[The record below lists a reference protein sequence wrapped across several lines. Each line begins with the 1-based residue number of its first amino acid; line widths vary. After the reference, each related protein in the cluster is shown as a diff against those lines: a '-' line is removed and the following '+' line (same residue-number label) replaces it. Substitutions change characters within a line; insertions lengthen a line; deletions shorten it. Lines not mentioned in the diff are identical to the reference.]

1 MSRITLNTIGSRY
14 GSIDALN
21 ANFEAIELALD
32 NVLFLDNAAPNALQ
46 GNIDMDG
53 NRILN
58 LPNPTS
64 SGEPINLAWATAN
77 YSDFQVVAGLATELA
92 ALGAITTEIEGVYAI
107 DDSILALSSL
117 TTEIAALGPLSTDI
131 QGVYAIRDNVGTVA
145 GDSAVITTVAGIS
158 TEVANVADLSTE
170 ITGVYNIRTNVGVV
184 ADNIGD
190 VSAVANNIGDVTAV
204 AANNT
209 DISILA
215 PIITDIQTLADIED
229 GTEDIDA
236 IQRVASISTAVSNVS
251 GALVAI
257 GISNSNLTNINKV
270 AAIDTDVTTVADI
283 DVKVTAVADNTSNIN
298 AVFTN
303 ASNINAAVANE
314 TNINSAVANET
325 NINAVVANETNIN
338 LVAAAD
344 GNITTVV
351 NNLTDITNFA
361 DVYIGPSA
369 TNPTTR
375 NDGSA
380 LVNGDFYFNTSN
392 AGLYVWTGSV
402 WEPSIANTSVTV
414 ILPYSNY
421 TGAGTLTNNAGALV
435 DTSGGS
441 YTLNLPASPSI
452 GDRVVVADAGDT
464 FGANNLT
471 IGQNGSTIDG
481 VAEDFIIDISGVSVE
496 FIYTG
501 TTWAVYAVVGGT
513 SGEFVVD
520 TTSIQTLTNKTL
532 TSPII
537 TSPTITSPAISGTV
551 TGTISLTTPTITDAQ
566 LNNPT
571 IDNYTE
577 GVVNNGTVSTSRTF
591 NLTNGTLQ
599 NATLTA
605 STTCTFT
612 MPTPTAGKSFVCL
625 LKQAPTTGNGNAT
638 FTGVKWNGA
647 APTITATA
655 GAMDIIS
662 FVSDGTNWYGSITQ
676 GYTP

>member
-1 MSRITLNTIGSRY
+1 
-14 GSIDALN
+14 
-21 ANFEAIELALD
+21 
-32 NVLFLDNAAPNALQ
+32 
-46 GNIDMDG
+46 
-53 NRILN
+53 
-58 LPNPTS
+58 
-64 SGEPINLAWATAN
+64 
-77 YSDFQVVAGLATELA
+77 
-92 ALGAITTEIEGVYAI
+92 
-107 DDSILALSSL
+107 
-117 TTEIAALGPLSTDI
+117 
-131 QGVYAIRDNVGTVA
+131 
-145 GDSAVITTVAGIS
+145 
-158 TEVANVADLSTE
+158 
-170 ITGVYNIRTNVGVV
+170 
-184 ADNIGD
+184 
-190 VSAVANNIGDVTAV
+190 VS
-204 AANNT
+204 
-209 DISILA
+209 
-215 PIITDIQTLADIED
+215 P
-229 GTEDIDA
+229 
-236 IQRVASISTAVSNVS
+236 
-251 GALVAI
+251 
-257 GISNSNLTNINKV
+257 K
-270 AAIDTDVTTVADI
+270 VTTVADN
-283 DVKVTAVADNTSNIN
+283 VVNVVAVADNVSNIN

-303 ASNINAAVANE
+303 ASNITAVAGNESNINAAVANE
-314 TNINSAVANET
+314 NNITSAATNETNINAAVANQT

-338 LVAAAD
+338 TVATNLAD
-344 GNITTVV
+344 V
-351 NNLTDITNFA
+351 TNFA

-369 TNPTTR
+369 TNPSTR
-375 NDGSA
+375 TDGSA

-402 WEPSIANTSVTV
+402 WEPSIANTVVNTSLG
-414 ILPYSNY
+414 LPYYSY
-421 TGAGTLTNNAGALV
+421 TTTGNLTNNAGALV
-435 DTSGGS
+435 DTSGGG
-441 YTLNLPASPSI
+441 YTLNLPASPST
-452 GDRVVVADAGDT
+452 GDKVIVADVGDT

-471 IGQNGSTIDG
+471 VGRNGNTIDG

-520 TTSIQTLTNKTL
+520 TTSVQTLTNKTL
-532 TSPII
+532 

-591 NLTNGTLQ
+591 SLTNGTLQ

-625 LKQAPTTGNGNAT
+625 LKQAPTTGNGNAI

-647 APTITATA
+647 TPTITATA

-662 FVSDGTNWYGSITQ
+662 FVSDGANWYGSITQ